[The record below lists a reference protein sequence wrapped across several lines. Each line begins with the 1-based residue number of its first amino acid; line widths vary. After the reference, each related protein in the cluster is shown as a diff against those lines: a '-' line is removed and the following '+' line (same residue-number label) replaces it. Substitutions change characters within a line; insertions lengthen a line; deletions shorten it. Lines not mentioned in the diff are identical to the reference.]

1 MFGRIRCEND
11 YNGALCGAN
20 DVLRGDS
27 MPRYVIE
34 MDEPRSCRDCPC
46 IWEDIT
52 EGLEPSKC
60 QLADNEWLPPGYD
73 DNKPPE
79 WCPLQLLDDASLE

>member
-1 MFGRIRCEND
+1 
-11 YNGALCGAN
+11 
-20 DVLRGDS
+20 

-34 MDEPRSCRDCPC
+34 IDKPKTCRDCPM

-79 WCPLQLLDDASLE
+79 WCPLQPLDDASLE